1 MQLTGAVKAEYDSSM
16 DKPQEIFVDAIGLG
30 AGVADRL
37 RELGLPAY
45 AINVSESPAMGAT
58 YLNLRAE
65 LWYKARAWLEG
76 RDTKLPKDDRLRSE
90 LTTIRY
96 TYTSSGKVKIESKQD
111 LKRRGVSSPDAADA
125 FVLTFASDA
134 GTAIGGRASRR
145 LGKIKRDL
153 AGIV

>member
-1 MQLTGAVKAEYDSSM
+1 M
-16 DKPQEIFVDAIGLG
+16 
-30 AGVADRL
+30 
-37 RELGLPAY
+37 
-45 AINVSESPAMGAT
+45 
-58 YLNLRAE
+58 
-65 LWYKARAWLEG
+65 WYKARAWLEG